1 MERADKMNDN
11 IKKNIKGYLII
22 TIGSLLI
29 SAALYFFLAPAKLAV
44 GGISGLSIV
53 IKELLPSMP
62 IGIIMLVLNIIMF
75 MIGFLIIGKSFGV
88 KTIYSSLTI
97 SLSMVLYEKIVFVT
111 AAISQDTLIVL
122 IFGMILTSIGQA
134 MIFNQG
140 ASSGG
145 TDIVAKIITKFFP
158 MNIGKALQI
167 ADFFIIC
174 AAVGVFGIEKGLYAL
189 LGIIL
194 NGYLVDYIVA
204 GFNVA
209 KFVTVISS
217 QTKEVTDYII
227 NDLDRSAT
235 VYAAKGAYSSEN
247 REVITTVV
255 NRRQFIQLKNHMSA
269 IDPNAF
275 VTVQQLH
282 EVMGEGFTNL

>member
-1 MERADKMNDN
+1 MNESLN
-11 IKKNIKGYLII
+11 KEIKQYVII

-29 SAALYFFLAPAKLAV
+29 SAGLYFFLAPAKLAV

-53 IKELLPSMP
+53 IKELIPVIP
-62 IGIIMLVLNIIMF
+62 IGIIMLSLNFIMF
-75 MIGFLIIGKSFGV
+75 IIGFLIIGKSFGV
-88 KTIYSSLTI
+88 KTIYCSLAI
-97 SLSMVLYEKIVFVT
+97 SFAMVIYEKIIPVT
-111 AAISQDTLIVL
+111 EAISKDVLIIL
-122 IFGMILTSIGQA
+122 IFGMLLTSVGQA

-167 ADFFIIC
+167 ADFFVIC
-174 AAVGVFGIEKGLYAL
+174 AAIGVFGIEKGLYAL
-189 LGIIL
+189 LGVML

-209 KFVTVISS
+209 KFVTVIST

-227 NDLDRSAT
+227 NDLNRSAT
-235 VYAAKGAYSSEN
+235 VYAAKGAYSQQP

-255 NRRQFIQLKNHMSA
+255 NRRQFIQLKNQMGS

>member
-1 MERADKMNDN
+1 
-11 IKKNIKGYLII
+11 
-22 TIGSLLI
+22 
-29 SAALYFFLAPAKLAV
+29 
-44 GGISGLSIV
+44 
-53 IKELLPSMP
+53 
-62 IGIIMLVLNIIMF
+62 
-75 MIGFLIIGKSFGV
+75 
-88 KTIYSSLTI
+88 
-97 SLSMVLYEKIVFVT
+97 MVLYEQIIHVT
-111 AAISQDTLIVL
+111 SAISKDMLIIL
-122 IFGMILTSIGQA
+122 IFGMLLTSVGQA

-145 TDIVAKIITKFFP
+145 TDIIAKIITKFFP

-167 ADFFIIC
+167 ADFFVIC
-174 AAVGVFGIEKGLYAL
+174 AAIWVFGIEKGLYAL
-189 LGIIL
+189 LGIML

-217 QTKEVTDYII
+217 KTKEVTDYII
-227 NDLDRSAT
+227 NDLNRSAT
-235 VYAAKGAYSSEN
+235 VYAAKGAYSNED

-255 NRRQFIQLKNHMSA
+255 NRRQFIQLKNNIGA
-269 IDPNAF
+269 IDPHAF

>member
-1 MERADKMNDN
+1 MNDI
-11 IKKNIKGYLII
+11 IKKVRKAYLVI

-29 SAALYFFLAPAKLAV
+29 SAGLYFFLAPAKLAV

-53 IKELLPSMP
+53 IKELIPNVP
-62 IGIIMLVLNIIMF
+62 IGIIMLTLNIFMF
-75 MIGFLIIGKSFGV
+75 IIGFLIIGKSFGV

-97 SLSMVLYEKIVFVT
+97 SLSMVLYEKIMPVT
-111 AAISQDTLIVL
+111 EAISHDTLVIL
-122 IFGMILTSIGQA
+122 IFGMVLTSVGQA

-145 TDIVAKIITKFFP
+145 TDIIARIITKFFP

-167 ADFFIIC
+167 ADFFVIC
-174 AAVGVFGIEKGLYAL
+174 AAVSVFGIEKGLYAF
-189 LGIIL
+189 LGIML
-194 NGYLVDYIVA
+194 NGFLVDYIVA

-209 KFVTVISS
+209 KYVTIISCK
-217 QTKEVTDYII
+217 TKEVTDYII
-227 NDLDRSAT
+227 NDLNRSAT
-235 VYAAKGAYSSEN
+235 VYAAKGAYSNQE

-269 IDPNAF
+269 IDPHAF

>member
-1 MERADKMNDN
+1 MSVHSDN
-11 IKKNIKGYLII
+11 KFKSYLTI

-29 SAALYFFLAPAKLAV
+29 SSGLYFFLAPSQLAV

-53 IKELLPSMP
+53 LAELIPAVPM
-62 IGIIMLVLNIIMF
+62 GVIMLSLNVVMF
-75 MIGFLIIGKSFGV
+75 IIGFLIIGKSFGV
-88 KTIYSSLTI
+88 KTIYSSLAI
-97 SLSMVLYEKIVFVT
+97 SLSMVLYERIFSVG
-111 AAISQDTLIVL
+111 AAISQDTLIIL
-122 IFGMILTSIGQA
+122 IFGMLLTSIGQA

-145 TDIVAKIITKFFP
+145 TDIIAKIITKFFP
-158 MNIGKALQI
+158 VNIGKALQM
-167 ADFFIIC
+167 ADFFVIC
-174 AAVGVFGIEKGLYAL
+174 AAVSVFGIEKGLYAL
-189 LGIIL
+189 LGIMI

-204 GFNVA
+204 GFNIS
-209 KFVTVISS
+209 KFVTVISG

-227 NDLDRSAT
+227 NDLNRSAT
-235 VYAAKGAYSSEN
+235 VYQAKGAYSNEA

-255 NRRQFIQLKNHMSA
+255 NRRQFIQLKHHIA
-269 IDPNAF
+269 EIDPRAF

>member
-1 MERADKMNDN
+1 MNETI
-11 IKKNIKGYLII
+11 IKEIKQYVII
-22 TIGSLLI
+22 TMGSLLI
-29 SAALYFFLAPAKLAV
+29 SAGLYFFLAPAKLAV

-53 IKELLPSMP
+53 IKELLAIIP
-62 IGIIMLVLNIIMF
+62 IGIIMLTLNFIMF
-75 MIGFLIIGKSFGV
+75 VIGFLIIGKSFGI
-88 KTIYSSLTI
+88 KTIYSSLAI
-97 SLSMVLYEKIVFVT
+97 SLSMVIYEKLIPVT
-111 AAISQDTLIVL
+111 EAISQDVLIIL
-122 IFGMILTSIGQA
+122 IFGMLLTSVGQA

-167 ADFFIIC
+167 ADFFVIC

-189 LGIIL
+189 LGVML

-209 KFVTVISS
+209 KFVTVIST
-217 QTKEVTDYII
+217 QTKKVTDYII
-227 NDLDRSAT
+227 NDLNRSAT
-235 VYAAKGAYSSEN
+235 VYAAKGAYSGED

-255 NRRQFIQLKNHMSA
+255 NRRQFIQLKNHMAS
-269 IDPNAF
+269 IDPDAF

>member
-1 MERADKMNDN
+1 MTAYVQKS
-11 IKKNIKGYLII
+11 IQKNIKAYLVV

-29 SAALYFFLAPAKLAV
+29 SAGLYFFLAPAKLAV

-53 IKELLPSMP
+53 IKELLPAIP
-62 IGIIMLVLNIIMF
+62 IGIIMLTLNVFMF
-75 MIGFLIIGKSFGV
+75 IIGFLIIGKSFGV
-88 KTIYSSLTI
+88 KTVYSSLTI
-97 SLSMVLYEKIVFVT
+97 SLSMVLYEKIVVVT
-111 AAISQDTLIVL
+111 GAISQDTLIIL
-122 IFGMILTSIGQA
+122 IFGMLLTSIGQA

-174 AAVGVFGIEKGLYAL
+174 AAVSVFGIERGLYAL
-189 LGIIL
+189 LGIML

-209 KFVTVISS
+209 KYVTVISS
-217 QTKEVTDYII
+217 KTKEVTDYII
-227 NDLDRSAT
+227 NDLNRSAT
-235 VYAAKGAYSSEN
+235 VYAAKGAYSN
-247 REVITTVV
+247 QDREVITTVV

-269 IDPNAF
+269 IDPHAF